1 MLEQIHHENWKE
13 LSVLTGTAE
22 HVPKAVLGL
31 LAKDRK
37 SFDAAYWK
45 LDNYVVV
52 QGDLFS
58 SAAILPKYLEEVVVK
73 SKFKESVIDLIWQIG
88 TGYSENIELQSTC
101 FAEAFKAFNS
111 LIKHPLIA
119 STKYAEMIKAELD
132 DMVEIEVERK
142 QNT

>member
-13 LSVLTGTAE
+13 LHVLTGTAE

-31 LAKDRK
+31 LSNNRK

-45 LDNYVVV
+45 LENYVVV

-73 SKFKESVIDLIWQIG
+73 ARFKESVIDLIWQIG
-88 TGYSENIELQSTC
+88 TGYSENVELQKAC
-101 FAEAFKAFNS
+101 FDGAYKAFSS
-111 LIKHPLIA
+111 LLKHPLID
-119 STKYAEMIKAELD
+119 SSKHAEMIKAELD
-132 DMVEIEVERK
+132 DMVEIEAERK
-142 QNT
+142 QND